1 MAEESMLKNRDREQQ
16 SVEKQ
21 RCPFTVPEGYFEDFS
36 ERMMALLS
44 EQFAIEQRAI
54 SGHRHEKWWTKWYPY
69 IAAACLCAII
79 VGGATLYFHSSNNN
93 QEQETIVQ
101 EASSPNYL
109 IDQIADYAMMDNAD
123 FYNYL
128 ANGD

>member
-1 MAEESMLKNRDREQQ
+1 MAEENMFKNWDWEQRTAG
-16 SVEKQ
+16 KP
-21 RCPFTVPEGYFEDFS
+21 RCPFTVPENYFENFS
-36 ERMMALLS
+36 ERMMTLLS
-44 EQFAIEQRAI
+44 EQSAVEQRANKAHCH
-54 SGHRHEKWWTKWYPY
+54 GTWQTKWRPY

-79 VGGATLYFHSSNNN
+79 VGGGTLYFHLSNDN
-93 QEQETIVQ
+93 QEQDSVVQ
-101 EASSPNYL
+101 EVSSPNYL